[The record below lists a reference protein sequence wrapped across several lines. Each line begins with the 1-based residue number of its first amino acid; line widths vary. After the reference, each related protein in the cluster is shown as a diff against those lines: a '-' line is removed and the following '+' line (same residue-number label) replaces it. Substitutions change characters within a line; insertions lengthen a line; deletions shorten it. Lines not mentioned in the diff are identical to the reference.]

1 LQPTE
6 EPLPP
11 GRVYLIRDV
20 GLHRALSFDPMLF
33 FNELLVHLGIPT
45 GSSDEAHASR
55 LSVVAS
61 RSNGLTCSGHDSPG
75 MDSFL
80 RCQDPVFLGTAEHE
94 APILARMAHGYRIG
108 EAARLLGVRVET
120 VRRWERDGKV
130 RTSRTTGGQREVP
143 AEEVARLLA
152 ERRAT
157 RTAPA
162 HTSRRNAFP
171 GVITKVTRDKVS
183 ATVEIQAGP
192 YRVVSLI
199 TREAADELS
208 LKAGMEAV
216 ATVKATSVMVE
227 VS

>member
-1 LQPTE
+1 
-6 EPLPP
+6 
-11 GRVYLIRDV
+11 
-20 GLHRALSFDPMLF
+20 M
-33 FNELLVHLGIPT
+33 
-45 GSSDEAHASR
+45 
-55 LSVVAS
+55 
-61 RSNGLTCSGHDSPG
+61 
-75 MDSFL
+75 
-80 RCQDPVFLGTAEHE
+80 AE
-94 APILARMAHGYRIG
+94 GYRIG

-120 VRRWERDGKV
+120 LRRWERDGKV
-130 RTSRTTGGQREVP
+130 RTSRTAGGQREVP
-143 AEEVARLLA
+143 ADEVARLLA

-157 RTAPA
+157 QTAPA

-183 ATVEIQAGP
+183 AIVEIQAGP
-192 YRVVSLI
+192 HRVVSLI